1 MLLLAYLFF
10 IGIFAGFIGSVIGI
24 GGGIIIVPF
33 LSLLLKIP
41 IHLALGTS
49 IIAVLA
55 TSLASSIR
63 FFKKDII
70 NIPLGLV
77 IEIPTTAGS
86 IIGSVSVAYLKSDA
100 LFIIFG
106 CFALASGVLA
116 FIKNRFLKDIL
127 LPVHAPCDKPAAAS
141 GNSSGRLPFASPCD
155 GTNNATYGTASGSAT
170 DNTRKNIPG
179 AAKID
184 AADHTQ
190 SAKPSIFDSEYYDE
204 SLKQRVRYRTK
215 RVAAGSGISVFAG
228 LLSGLL
234 GVGGGI
240 IKVPAM
246 NIIMDV
252 PIKVATATSSYMIG
266 ITAVVSSIIYF
277 YNGYIN
283 MDITIPAVIGV
294 LIGAT
299 TGSFAAGKLKNN
311 HIVIIILIIFTLIG
325 VLMFLRGFKILNY

>member
-1 MLLLAYLFF
+1 MLLLLYLFF
-10 IGIFAGFIGSVIGI
+10 IGIFAGLVGSVIGI

-41 IHLALGTS
+41 IHLAIGTS
-49 IIAVLA
+49 IVAVLA

-77 IEIPTTAGS
+77 MEIPTTAGS

-100 LFIIFG
+100 LFIVFG

-116 FIKNRFLKDIL
+116 FIKDRFSKDKLSSDITANNISAISSDNTISRMSETS
-127 LPVHAPCDKPAAAS
+127 PVCRSDNIS
-141 GNSSGRLPFASPCD
+141 GM
-155 GTNNATYGTASGSAT
+155 ASGSAPGNILGNAPFNLP
-170 DNTRKNIPG
+170 DNT
-179 AAKID
+179 
-184 AADHTQ
+184 Q
-190 SAKPSIFDSEYYDE
+190 SVKSSIFDSGYFDE
-204 SLKQRVRYRTK
+204 SSNRRIYYKPK
-215 RVAAGSGISVFAG
+215 RVAVGSGISVFAG

-283 MDITIPAVIGV
+283 LDITIPAVIGV

-299 TGSFAAGKLKNN
+299 AGSFAAGKLKSSY
-311 HIVIIILIIFTLIG
+311 IVLIILIIFTFIG

>member
-1 MLLLAYLFF
+1 MLLLLYLFF
-10 IGIFAGFIGSVIGI
+10 IGLFAGLVGSVIGI

-41 IHLALGTS
+41 IHLAIGTS
-49 IIAVLA
+49 IVAVLA

-77 IEIPTTAGS
+77 MEIPTTAGS

-100 LFIIFG
+100 LFIVFG
-106 CFALASGVLA
+106 CFAFVSGVLA
-116 FIKNRFLKDIL
+116 FIKDRFARNKFSSDNTSENT
-127 LPVHAPCDKPAAAS
+127 S
-141 GNSSGRLPFASPCD
+141 GNTQNNSSSDTLD
-155 GTNNATYGTASGSAT
+155 NAQVNVSAT
-170 DNTRKNIPG
+170 GPSVK
-179 AAKID
+179 
-184 AADHTQ
+184 
-190 SAKPSIFDSEYYDE
+190 SSIFDSEYYDE
-204 SLKQRVRYRTK
+204 SSKRRIYYKPK

-266 ITAVVSSIIYF
+266 ITAVVSSVIYF

-299 TGSFAAGKLKNN
+299 AGSFAAGKLKSRY
-311 HIVIIILIIFTLIG
+311 IVFIMLIIFTFIG

>member
-1 MLLLAYLFF
+1 MLLLLYLFS
-10 IGIFAGFIGSVIGI
+10 IGLFAGLVGSVTGI

-49 IIAVLA
+49 IVAVLA

-77 IEIPTTAGS
+77 MEIPTTAGS

-100 LFIIFG
+100 LFIAFG

-116 FIKNRFLKDIL
+116 FIKNKFAKDKFSL
-127 LPVHAPCDKPAAAS
+127 DKTS
-141 GNSSGRLPFASPCD
+141 ESTSVYIQNNSSGDTLNTSPVD
-155 GTNNATYGTASGSAT
+155 VPAT
-170 DNTRKNIPG
+170 DPSVK
-179 AAKID
+179 
-184 AADHTQ
+184 
-190 SAKPSIFDSEYYDE
+190 SSIFDSAYYDE
-204 SLKQRVRYRTK
+204 SLKRRIYYKPR

-283 MDITIPAVIGV
+283 LDITIPAVMGV

-299 TGSFAAGKLKNN
+299 AGSFAAGKLKSRY
-311 HIVIIILIIFTLIG
+311 IVFIMLIIFILIG

>member
-1 MLLLAYLFF
+1 MSLLLYLFF
-10 IGIFAGFIGSVIGI
+10 IGLFAGLIGSVIGI

-41 IHLALGTS
+41 IHLAMGTS

-70 NIPLGLV
+70 NVPLGLV
-77 IEIPTTAGS
+77 MEIPTTAGS
-86 IIGSVSVAYLKSDA
+86 ILGSVSVAYLQSDA
-100 LFIIFG
+100 LFIAFG
-106 CFALASGVLA
+106 CFAFACGVLT
-116 FIKNRFLKDIL
+116 FIKDKFSKDR
-127 LPVHAPCDKPAAAS
+127 PSPANTS
-141 GNSSGRLPFASPCD
+141 GNAR
-155 GTNNATYGTASGSAT
+155 
-170 DNTRKNIPG
+170 
-179 AAKID
+179 
-184 AADHTQ
+184 
-190 SAKPSIFDSEYYDE
+190 SAKTSIFDSEYFDE
-204 SLKQRVRYRTK
+204 SSNRRIYYRPK
-215 RVAAGSGISVFAG
+215 KVAAGSAVSVFAG

-283 MDITIPAVIGV
+283 LDITIPAVMGV

-299 TGSFAAGKLKNN
+299 AGSFAAGRLKSRY
-311 HIVIIILIIFTLIG
+311 IVFIMLIIFTLIG

>member
-1 MLLLAYLFF
+1 MLLLLYLFS
-10 IGIFAGFIGSVIGI
+10 IGLFAGLVGSVIGI

-41 IHLALGTS
+41 IHLAIGTS
-49 IIAVLA
+49 IVAVLA

-77 IEIPTTAGS
+77 MEIPTTAGS

-100 LFIIFG
+100 LFIVFG
-106 CFALASGVLA
+106 CFAFVSGVLA
-116 FIKNRFLKDIL
+116 FIKDSFAKDKFSS
-127 LPVHAPCDKPAAAS
+127 DNTSESTS
-141 GNSSGRLPFASPCD
+141 GNSQNNSSSGTFDNSQV
-155 GTNNATYGTASGSAT
+155 NA
-170 DNTRKNIPG
+170 P
-179 AAKID
+179 AA
-184 AADHTQ
+184 HP
-190 SAKPSIFDSEYYDE
+190 SAKSSIFDSSYYDE
-204 SLKQRVRYRTK
+204 SSKRRIYYKPK
-215 RVAAGSGISVFAG
+215 RVAVGSGISVFAG

-266 ITAVVSSIIYF
+266 ITAVVSSVIYF

-299 TGSFAAGKLKNN
+299 AGSFAAGKLKSRY
-311 HIVIIILIIFTLIG
+311 IVFIMLIIFTLIG

>member
-1 MLLLAYLFF
+1 MLLLLYLFL
-10 IGIFAGFIGSVIGI
+10 IGLFAGLIGSVIGI

-41 IHLALGTS
+41 IHLAIGTS
-49 IIAVLA
+49 IVAVLA
-55 TSLASSIR
+55 TSLASSVR
-63 FFKKDII
+63 FFKRDII

-77 IEIPTTAGS
+77 MEIPTTAGS

-100 LFIIFG
+100 LFIVFG
-106 CFALASGVLA
+106 CFAFASGVLA
-116 FIKNRFLKDIL
+116 FIKDRFAKDKF
-127 LPVHAPCDKPAAAS
+127 LPDNKPDNIS
-141 GNSSGRLPFASPCD
+141 GNMP
-155 GTNNATYGTASGSAT
+155 
-170 DNTRKNIPG
+170 DNTSDNTSCNAQNNSSSYTLGNAPVNVPATG
-179 AAKID
+179 
-184 AADHTQ
+184 Q
-190 SAKPSIFDSEYYDE
+190 SVKSSIFDSAYYDE
-204 SLKQRVRYRTK
+204 PSRRRIYYKPK
-215 RVAAGSGISVFAG
+215 RVGAGSGISVFAG

-266 ITAVVSSIIYF
+266 ITAVVSSVIYF

-299 TGSFAAGKLKNN
+299 AGSFAAGKLKSRY
-311 HIVIIILIIFTLIG
+311 IVFIILIIFTLIG

>member
-1 MLLLAYLFF
+1 MLLLLYLFS
-10 IGIFAGFIGSVIGI
+10 IGLFAGLVGSVIGI

-41 IHLALGTS
+41 IQLAIGTS
-49 IIAVLA
+49 IVAVLA
-55 TSLASSIR
+55 TSLASSVR

-77 IEIPTTAGS
+77 MEIPTTAGS

-100 LFIIFG
+100 LFIVFG
-106 CFALASGVLA
+106 CFAFASGVLA
-116 FIKNRFLKDIL
+116 FIKDRFAKERFSQLVMPDDLSVISSGDISES
-127 LPVHAPCDKPAAAS
+127 VSRISSDNNSEIAS
-141 GNSSGRLPFASPCD
+141 G
-155 GTNNATYGTASGSAT
+155 
-170 DNTRKNIPG
+170 G
-179 AAKID
+179 AKSIK
-184 AADHTQ
+184 
-190 SAKPSIFDSEYYDE
+190 SSIFDSSYYDE
-204 SLKQRVRYRTK
+204 PSRRRIYYKPK

-252 PIKVATATSSYMIG
+252 PIKVASATSSYMIG
-266 ITAVVSSIIYF
+266 ITAVVSSVIYF

-299 TGSFAAGKLKNN
+299 AGSFAAGKLKSRY
-311 HIVIIILIIFTLIG
+311 IVFIMLIIFTLIG
-325 VLMFLRGFKILNY
+325 VLMFLRGFKILDY

>member
-1 MLLLAYLFF
+1 MLLILYLFS
-10 IGIFAGFIGSVIGI
+10 IGLFAGLIGSVIGI

-41 IHLALGTS
+41 IHLAIGTS
-49 IIAVLA
+49 IVAVLA
-55 TSLASSIR
+55 TSLASSVR

-77 IEIPTTAGS
+77 MEIPTTAGS
-86 IIGSVSVAYLKSDA
+86 IIGSVSVAYLKSDS
-100 LFIIFG
+100 LFIVFG
-106 CFALASGVLA
+106 CFAFASGVLA
-116 FIKNRFLKDIL
+116 FIKDRFAKDKFSPDNIPNNTFDKIADNSIGIAQKNSSSDIL
-127 LPVHAPCDKPAAAS
+127 GNAPF
-141 GNSSGRLPFASPCD
+141 NV
-155 GTNNATYGTASGSAT
+155 SAT
-170 DNTRKNIPG
+170 D
-179 AAKID
+179 
-184 AADHTQ
+184 Q
-190 SAKPSIFDSEYYDE
+190 SVKSSIFDSGFYDE
-204 SLKQRVRYRTK
+204 PSKRWIYYKPK

-266 ITAVVSSIIYF
+266 ITAVVSSVIYF

-299 TGSFAAGKLKNN
+299 TGSFAAGKLKSRY
-311 HIVIIILIIFTLIG
+311 IVFIMLIIFTLIG

>member
-1 MLLLAYLFF
+1 MLLLLYLFS
-10 IGIFAGFIGSVIGI
+10 IGLFAGLVGSVIGI

-41 IHLALGTS
+41 IHLAIGTS
-49 IIAVLA
+49 IVAVLA

-77 IEIPTTAGS
+77 MEIPTTAGS

-100 LFIIFG
+100 LFILFG
-106 CFALASGVLA
+106 CFAFVSGVLA
-116 FIKNRFLKDIL
+116 FIKDRFAKDKFSPDNI
-127 LPVHAPCDKPAAAS
+127 S
-141 GNSSGRLPFASPCD
+141 ESTYGYTQNNSSRGTLDNSPVNVSD
-155 GTNNATYGTASGSAT
+155 T
-170 DNTRKNIPG
+170 DPSVK
-179 AAKID
+179 
-184 AADHTQ
+184 
-190 SAKPSIFDSEYYDE
+190 SSIFDSSYYDE
-204 SLKQRVRYRTK
+204 PSKRRIYYKPR
-215 RVAAGSGISVFAG
+215 RVAVGSGVSVFAG

-266 ITAVVSSIIYF
+266 ITAVVSSVIYF

-283 MDITIPAVIGV
+283 PDITIPAVIGV

-299 TGSFAAGKLKNN
+299 AGSFAAGKLKSRY
-311 HIVIIILIIFTLIG
+311 IIFIILIIFSFIG

>member
-1 MLLLAYLFF
+1 MLLLLYLFS
-10 IGIFAGFIGSVIGI
+10 IGLFAGLVGSVTGI

-49 IIAVLA
+49 IVAVLA

-77 IEIPTTAGS
+77 MEIPTTAGS

-100 LFIIFG
+100 LFILFG
-106 CFALASGVLA
+106 CFAFVSGVLA
-116 FIKNRFLKDIL
+116 FIKDRFAKDKFSS
-127 LPVHAPCDKPAAAS
+127 DNTS
-141 GNSSGRLPFASPCD
+141 ESTSSYTQNNSSRGTLDNSPVNVSD
-155 GTNNATYGTASGSAT
+155 T
-170 DNTRKNIPG
+170 DPSVK
-179 AAKID
+179 
-184 AADHTQ
+184 
-190 SAKPSIFDSEYYDE
+190 SSIFNSSYYDE
-204 SLKQRVRYRTK
+204 PSK
-215 RVAAGSGISVFAG
+215 RRIYYKPRRIAFGSGVSVFAG

-266 ITAVVSSIIYF
+266 ITAVVSSVIYF

-283 MDITIPAVIGV
+283 PDITIPAVIGV

-299 TGSFAAGKLKNN
+299 AGSFAAGKLKSRY
-311 HIVIIILIIFTLIG
+311 IIFIILIIFSFIG
-325 VLMFLRGFKILNY
+325 ILMFLRGFKILNY

>member
-1 MLLLAYLFF
+1 MLLLLYLFL
-10 IGIFAGFIGSVIGI
+10 IGLFAGLVGSVIGI

-41 IHLALGTS
+41 LHLAIGTS
-49 IIAVLA
+49 IVAVLA

-77 IEIPTTAGS
+77 MEIPTTAGS

-100 LFIIFG
+100 LFIVFG
-106 CFALASGVLA
+106 CFAFASGIMA
-116 FIKNRFLKDIL
+116 YIKNRLSKDRL
-127 LPVHAPCDKPAAAS
+127 SSNNAPDDLAAIS
-141 GNSSGRLPFASPCD
+141 SDNSSGSISETLP
-155 GTNNATYGTASGSAT
+155 
-170 DNTRKNIPG
+170 DNTQ
-179 AAKID
+179 AKK
-184 AADHTQ
+184 
-190 SAKPSIFDSEYYDE
+190 SSIFDSEYYDE
-204 SLKQRVRYRTK
+204 ASKRRISYRPK
-215 RVAAGSGISVFAG
+215 RVGIGSGVSIFAG

-240 IKVPAM
+240 VKVPAM

-252 PIKVATATSSYMIG
+252 PIKVASATSSYMIG

-283 MDITIPAVIGV
+283 LDVTIPSVIGV

-299 TGSFAAGKLKNN
+299 AGSFAAGKLKSRY
-311 HIVIIILIIFTLIG
+311 IVFIMLIIFTFIG

>member
-1 MLLLAYLFF
+1 MSLLLYLFF
-10 IGIFAGFIGSVIGI
+10 IGLFAGLIGSVIGI

-41 IHLALGTS
+41 IHLAMGTS

-70 NIPLGLV
+70 NVPLGLV
-77 IEIPTTAGS
+77 MEIPTTAGS
-86 IIGSVSVAYLKSDA
+86 IIGSVSVAYLQSDV
-100 LFIIFG
+100 LFIVFG
-106 CFALASGVLA
+106 CFAFACGVLT
-116 FIKNRFLKDIL
+116 FIKDKFSK
-127 LPVHAPCDKPAAAS
+127 DKPSPANTS
-141 GNSSGRLPFASPCD
+141 GNA
-155 GTNNATYGTASGSAT
+155 
-170 DNTRKNIPG
+170 I
-179 AAKID
+179 
-184 AADHTQ
+184 
-190 SAKPSIFDSEYYDE
+190 SAKTSIFDSEYFDE
-204 SLKQRVRYRTK
+204 STNRRIYYRPK
-215 RVAAGSGISVFAG
+215 KVAAGSAVSVFAG

-234 GVGGGI
+234 SVGGGI

-283 MDITIPAVIGV
+283 LDITIPAVMGV

-299 TGSFAAGKLKNN
+299 AGSFAAGRLKSRY
-311 HIVIIILIIFTLIG
+311 IVFIMLIIFTLIG
-325 VLMFLRGFKILNY
+325 VLMLLRGFKILNY